1 MARLEDFLSE
11 KPLESKI
18 SKKGTLDSQKAFQP
32 LPSKRQTRRAKTLS
46 SIAEF
51 LNPAETVIWKCKPAK
66 KTILLQSLA
75 GIWFALFFG
84 AFASIMLCT
93 GAPLLGLPL
102 ALLVVAGC
110 LITAPPIW
118 FMKKLP
124 NTEYAL
130 TNQRLLIKTGP
141 TKHNIWQTDLGK
153 IKGFTVKTGVSDKLL
168 GTGKLYPITAEY
180 PYAPKAR
187 VYTRRGMD
195 TPRRVF
201 NLSTGTYDEI
211 SETEL
216 YLKSISHPHLEGIR
230 EPYAAKKLFT
240 ETIGAEANMREIPLQ
255 YSNLQK
261 LGLTLGAAL
270 ISAGLLV
277 FAWGYVTSYT
287 PYVSYT
293 DGYTYIDYVALTSIG
308 LIFPAAIVLALTI
321 WSILKIRWGIGRN
334 PHGWHA

>member
-1 MARLEDFLSE
+1 MTRKRLFSHF
-11 KPLESKI
+11 P
-18 SKKGTLDSQKAFQP
+18 P
-32 LPSKRQTRRAKTLS
+32 KRQNGEPTSLS
-46 SIAEF
+46 SIDEF
-51 LNPAETVIWKCKPAK
+51 LNPTETVVWKRRPAK

-84 AFASIMLCT
+84 AFACIMLYT

-102 ALLVVAGC
+102 VLLVVAGC
-110 LITAPPIW
+110 LIVAPPIW

-201 NLSTGTYDEI
+201 NLATGTYDVI

-230 EPYAAKKLFT
+230 EPYAAQKLFT
-240 ETIGAEANMREIPLQ
+240 ETIGAEVNIQEMPLG
-255 YSNLQK
+255 YTNLQK

-270 ISAGLLV
+270 TSAGLLV
-277 FAWGYVTSYT
+277 FAWGYLTGYT

-293 DGYTYIDYVALTSIG
+293 NGYTYIDYVAITGIG
-308 LIFPAAIVLALTI
+308 LIFPAAIILAFTI

-334 PHGWHA
+334 PHS